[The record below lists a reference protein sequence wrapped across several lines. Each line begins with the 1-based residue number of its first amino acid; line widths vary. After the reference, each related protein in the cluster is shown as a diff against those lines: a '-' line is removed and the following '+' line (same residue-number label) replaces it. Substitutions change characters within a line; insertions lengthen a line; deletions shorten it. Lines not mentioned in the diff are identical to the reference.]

1 MDVFPIKS
9 YLFYVTQK
17 HTSVLFV
24 VVTRLYL
31 VKLLTELLRHYVTF
45 NKGCLHALTH
55 ICLPFDIACFHLE
68 VLLDCS
74 LEDFKLLNQK
84 WYFKHRKPFHTRN
97 KLIHRFIDLVFVSKT
112 ADIYLD
118 VVFFHQRLRSV
129 VKFLNVK
136 GIRSQLSSC

>member
-55 ICLPFDIACFHLE
+55 ICLPFDVAGFHLK
-68 VLLDCS
+68 VPLDCS
-74 LEDFKLLNQK
+74 LKDFKL
-84 WYFKHRKPFHTRN
+84 FKHRKPLHTRY
-97 KLIHRFIDLVFVSKT
+97 KLIHRFTDLVFVRNA
-112 ADIYLD
+112 ADIYLN
-118 VVFFHQRLRSV
+118 VVFSYQRLRSV
-129 VKFLNVK
+129 VKFLNVQ